1 MPLDDPDR
9 DDFERDNTDRF
20 TLDLSSDP
28 LSIELIRGVGQLSI
42 VKMED
47 SFFGG
52 GWRFGGL
59 TIWAGDPGTD
69 PIFSNDSVDRW
80 LDGDDLE
87 WVTTLDDPGWNV
99 PEPPAFPPC
108 TGTII
113 IFFKAAGDPSL
124 DSDCDG
130 ISDDQ
135 DPTFDPPVDT
145 DGDGL
150 PDLYETQTGTNP
162 NDNDS
167 DDDGWADGRNRR
179 TVLVLTRIECEDE
192 NEDIGSDELYLTVE
206 DVRHPKSF
214 DLEGYWAMNDGT
226 TRSPG

>member
-1 MPLDDPDR
+1 MMLLIVVLTAAAGAGPAPAQPVTTLIVDIRTGDVRFGGTDDSVHLLIGGREFPLDDPDR

-20 TLDLSSDP
+20 TLDLSTDP

-59 TIWAGDPGTD
+59 TIWAGNPGTD

-113 IFFKAAGDPSL
+113 IFLKAAGYLSL

-135 DPTFDPPVDT
+135 DPTFDT
-145 DGDGL
+145 
-150 PDLYETQTGTNP
+150 
-162 NDNDS
+162 
-167 DDDGWADGRNRR
+167 ARR
-179 TVLVLTRIECEDE
+179 
-192 NEDIGSDELYLTVE
+192 
-206 DVRHPKSF
+206 
-214 DLEGYWAMNDGT
+214 
-226 TRSPG
+226 